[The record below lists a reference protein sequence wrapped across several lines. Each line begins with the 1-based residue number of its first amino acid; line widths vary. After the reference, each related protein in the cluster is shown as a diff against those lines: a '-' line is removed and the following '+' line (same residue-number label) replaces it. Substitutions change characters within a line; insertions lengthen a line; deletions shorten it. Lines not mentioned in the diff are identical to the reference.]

1 MIYFKRNL
9 PGWERAIRLLSGLL
23 LVAIAVLLSTS
34 PPLMWVGVAA
44 GLSLVGTSFVGFC
57 PMCAMVGRKPV
68 ADNQ

>member
-9 PGWERAIRLLSGLL
+9 PGWERAIRLVSGLL

-44 GLSLVGTSFVGFC
+44 GLSLAGTGFVGFC

>member
-9 PGWERAIRLLSGLL
+9 PGWERAIRLVSGLL

-44 GLSLVGTSFVGFC
+44 GLCFAGTGLRSEERRVGKEC
-57 PMCAMVGRKPV
+57 RP
-68 ADNQ
+68 